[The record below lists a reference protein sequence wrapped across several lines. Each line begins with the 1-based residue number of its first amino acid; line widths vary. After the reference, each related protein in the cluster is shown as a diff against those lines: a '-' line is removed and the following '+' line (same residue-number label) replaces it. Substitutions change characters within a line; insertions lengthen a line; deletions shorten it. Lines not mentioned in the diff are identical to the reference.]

1 MNKITLI
8 GNLTRDPEL
17 SQLPSGVSVCKFG
30 IAVNRN
36 FTNANGERETDFFNI
51 TAWRG
56 LGENCAKYLS
66 KGRKVCVVGNVQIR
80 NYEDKDGNK
89 RTAVDV
95 VAEDIEFLSARSD
108 DADAGAPR
116 VQQAAAPRAKKQV
129 SELTPV
135 ENEDLPF

>member
-1 MNKITLI
+1 MNKLILI

-30 IAVNRN
+30 IAVNRT
-36 FTNANGERETDFFNI
+36 FTNANGEREVDFFNI

-66 KGRKVCVVGNVQIR
+66 KGRKVGVVGSVQIR

-89 RTAVDV
+89 RTSVDV
-95 VAEDIEFLSARSD
+95 IAEDIEFLSSRNEDGES
-108 DADAGAPR
+108 GSPR
-116 VQQAAAPRAKKQV
+116 GVSASKKQV

-135 ENEDLPF
+135 ESEDLPF

>member
-36 FTNANGERETDFFNI
+36 FTNTNGERETDFFNI

-56 LGENCAKYLS
+56 LGENCAKYLA

>member
-36 FTNANGERETDFFNI
+36 FTNANGEREPDFFNI

-56 LGENCAKYLS
+56 LGENCAKYLA

>member
-17 SQLPSGVSVCKFG
+17 SQLPSGVSVCKFA

-36 FTNANGERETDFFNI
+36 FTNANGERETDFFKI

-56 LGENCAKYLS
+56 LGENCAKYLA
-66 KGRKVCVVGNVQIR
+66 KGRKVCVVGSVQIR
-80 NYEDKDGNK
+80 NYEDKDGNR

-95 VAEDIEFLSARSD
+95 VAEDIEFLSSRND
-108 DADAGAPR
+108 DAPAAAASGAPR
-116 VQQAAAPRAKKQV
+116 QSAKKQV

-135 ENEDLPF
+135 DNEDLPF